1 MGRGASTLAHAS
13 GWYIGRLWLRCW
25 ISASRISWWCSARS
39 VASRPVFSMAAGA
52 VRAPCFSPAST
63 GTPYRAGC
71 AESRGRGLTAPR
83 TPRSPRRRARQRL
96 QAVPNPGPAVIVGV
110 AREGI
115 DPAEERPA
123 HDPLNTV
130 INPDFIRDHDL
141 RAIPPCH
148 ARMLPI
154 GLRCLGPVGHQPG
167 LRHNRQTY
175 GIWNRLSS
183 SQRKMW
189 VALYAL
195 TSSGSARTTTNSPL

>member
-1 MGRGASTLAHAS
+1 MAVKDRA
-13 GWYIGRLWLRCW
+13 
-25 ISASRISWWCSARS
+25 SARMPPGS
-39 VASRPVFSMAAGA
+39 SADRAAGSHPDA
-52 VRAPCFSPAST
+52 GPRLSGDRT
-63 GTPYRAGC
+63 GP
-71 AESRGRGLTAPR
+71 P
-83 TPRSPRRRARQRL
+83 
-96 QAVPNPGPAVIVGV
+96 V

-115 DPAEERPA
+115 DPAEEGPA
-123 HDPLNTV
+123 YDPLNTV